1 MNTTNKQI
9 KMESFFRTHKYL
21 IEHLDAPVRRD
32 LMDEINWK
40 DRMIGIKGARGV
52 GKTTFLLQY
61 AKENFSPDDHTCL
74 YINTNNFYVQNIGI
88 SEFAGEFYHDGGKV
102 LLIDQVFKQP
112 NWSKELRECY
122 DRYPGLRIIFTGS
135 PVMRL
140 KEDNP
145 DLCGIVK
152 PYNLRGFSFREYINL
167 KAGTAIPACSLNDII
182 KHHEEIAKEIFKYV
196 NPRDYFQDYLH
207 HGFYPFFLEKQ
218 NYSENLL
225 KTMNMMIEVDIL
237 LIKQIELKYLAKI
250 KQLFY
255 LLTMSGS
262 TVPNVSQLAQ
272 ELGMSRA
279 TVMHYIKY
287 LMEARLV
294 NMIYAKGEEFPKK
307 PARVLLHNSNLMYSF
322 YPKRFDDHDVQ
333 ETFFCNC
340 VWKDH
345 KVNKIGN
352 IGSFL
357 IDEEY
362 EFRMIEHATRLKS
375 KSRCLFAVNQCDV
388 GEGNQIP
395 LWLFGFLY

>member
-1 MNTTNKQI
+1 
-9 KMESFFRTHKYL
+9 MESFFRTHAYL
-21 IEHLDAPVRRD
+21 VENLPATVRRD

-61 AKENFSPDDHTCL
+61 AKENFSPNDKTCL
-74 YINTNNFYVQNIGI
+74 YINTNNFYVQNVGI
-88 SEFAGEFYHDGGKV
+88 TEFAGEFYHSGGKV
-102 LLIDQVFKQP
+102 LLIDQVYKQP
-112 NWSKELRECY
+112 NWSQQLRECY
-122 DRYPGLRIIFTGS
+122 DRYPGLKIVFAGS

-140 KEDNP
+140 KEENP
-145 DLCGIVK
+145 ELNGIVHS
-152 PYNLRGFSFREYINL
+152 YNLRGFSFREFLSIKTGIRFKSYTL
-167 KAGTAIPACSLNDII
+167 DEII
-182 KHHEEIAKEIFKYV
+182 SNHQSIAKEIFAQV
-196 NPRDYFQDYLH
+196 NPRDFFQDYLH
-207 HGFYPFFLEKQ
+207 HGFYPFFLDKT

-225 KTMNMMIEVDIL
+225 KNMNMMIEVDIL

-255 LLTMSGS
+255 LLTTSGS
-262 TVPNVSQLAQ
+262 SVPNVSQLAQ

-294 NMIYAKGEEFPKK
+294 NMIYCKGDEFPKK

-322 YPKRFDDHDVQ
+322 YPRSFDTHDVL
-333 ETFFCNC
+333 ECFFCNAL
-340 VWKDH
+340 WKDH
-345 KVNKIGN
+345 KVNKVGN
-352 IGSFL
+352 LCSFL
-357 IDEEY
+357 VDEQIDFKIAEY
-362 EFRMIEHATRLKS
+362 AAKLKS
-375 KSRCLFAVNQCDV
+375 KSKTLFAVNQCDI